1 MNAGTRGHF
10 VVGLTGGIGSGKSS
24 AALRFQSHGAYVIDA
39 DAIAH
44 ALTAPNGLAIASI
57 EAEFPGVV
65 ADRILDRAALREVV
79 FADPVRRVKLESILH
94 PMVRTAS
101 HDAMMSTEAQA
112 APYVVLMVPLLF
124 ESPSYAE
131 RIDCAVLVDVDE
143 ETQVQRVSTTRNVP
157 ADTVRRII
165 AAQMPRAE
173 KLLRTQFIIDNSGSR
188 NEMEAQ
194 VDTLHG
200 VLAANARNSIARRR
214 ATAAQTAP

>member
-1 MNAGTRGHF
+1 MNADMREHF

-24 AALRFQSHGAYVIDA
+24 AGARFQSHGAYVIDA

-44 ALTAPNGLAIASI
+44 ALTVANGPAIASI
-57 EAEFPGVV
+57 DASFPGVV
-65 ADRILDRAALREVV
+65 VDGVLDRARLRETV
-79 FADPVRRVKLESILH
+79 FSAPARRAQLESILH
-94 PMVRTAS
+94 PMVRAS
-101 HDAMMSTEAQA
+101 TQDAMASAEARA

-124 ESPSYAE
+124 ESPTYAD

-143 ETQVQRVSTTRNVP
+143 ETQVQRVSATRNVP

-188 NEMEAQ
+188 NEMEAR
-194 VDTLHG
+194 VDTLHL
-200 VLAANARNSIARRR
+200 VLAANARHLATSRR
-214 ATAAQTAP
+214 AAAMPIAQ